1 MCARYNPDYAS
12 NYPEAPFYPNYPS
25 YSQEYPSSVQRAS
38 DNTGG
43 THGPFVQNPFI
54 PDLAVRYGSAM
65 FGEGANYVQKNVNE
79 YVNVNRLKY
88 YFSVNNS
95 YVAKKIGLVL
105 FPFAHTKWASNYD
118 PAGPV
123 PPGDDINA
131 PDLYIPLMAS
141 ITYIL
146 LSGVIFGLQSRFSP
160 EYLGILAS
168 EAFGWLLLEV
178 LLTLFGI
185 YILNIQSNISYLDIV
200 AYCGYKFVSMIIV
213 LISYVGLNQPGYY
226 FSLLYVSLA
235 LAFFLIRS
243 LKLKILPHA
252 EAYPSECNKRR
263 IYLLLLIALVQP
275 LVIWWLTRRVVL

>member
-1 MCARYNPDYAS
+1 ML
-12 NYPEAPFYPNYPS
+12 
-25 YSQEYPSSVQRAS
+25 Q
-38 DNTGG
+38 
-43 THGPFVQNPFI
+43 
-54 PDLAVRYGSAM
+54 
-65 FGEGANYVQKNVNE
+65 VNE

-146 LSGVIFGLQSRFSP
+146 LSGVIFGFQSRFSP

-200 AYCGYKFVSMIIV
+200 AYCGYKFVRFV
-213 LISYVGLNQPGYY
+213 AN
-226 FSLLYVSLA
+226 
-235 LAFFLIRS
+235 
-243 LKLKILPHA
+243 
-252 EAYPSECNKRR
+252 
-263 IYLLLLIALVQP
+263 
-275 LVIWWLTRRVVL
+275 